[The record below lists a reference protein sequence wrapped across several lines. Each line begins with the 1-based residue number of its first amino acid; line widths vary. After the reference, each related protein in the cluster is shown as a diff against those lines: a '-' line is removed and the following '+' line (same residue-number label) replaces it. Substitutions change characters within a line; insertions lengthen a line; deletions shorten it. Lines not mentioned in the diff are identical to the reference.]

1 MELSPISVVEGTR
14 EEVVES
20 IRKLPDVRLHVEI
33 QQIKAE
39 ANQKSFQEQEIE
51 RITNRSPE
59 ELRANWEHI
68 LSVSPPPRPLPPGKT
83 LADVLAG
90 QWPGDETDEEI
101 LAALEELS

>member
-1 MELSPISVVEGTR
+1 MDLSPISVVEGTR

-33 QQIKAE
+33 QQIKAGE
-39 ANQKSFQEQEIE
+39 NQKTFQEQEIE

-59 ELRANWEHI
+59 ELRANWEYI
-68 LSVSPPPRPLPPGKT
+68 VSVSPPPRPLPPGKT
-83 LADVLAG
+83 LDDMVMG

-101 LAALEELS
+101 LAALEDL

>member
-1 MELSPISVVEGTR
+1 MELSPISVVKGTR

-39 ANQKSFQEQEIE
+39 ENQKSFQEQEIE

-68 LSVSPPPRPLPPGKT
+68 VSLSRPPRPLPPGKT
-83 LADVLAG
+83 FDDMVMG

-101 LAALEELS
+101 RLALEELS